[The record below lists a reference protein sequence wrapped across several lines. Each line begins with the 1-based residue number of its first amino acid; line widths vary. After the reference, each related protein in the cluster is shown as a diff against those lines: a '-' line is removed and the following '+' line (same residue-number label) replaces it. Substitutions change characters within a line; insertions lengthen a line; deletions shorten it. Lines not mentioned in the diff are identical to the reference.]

1 MAGLVPAMTER
12 EAVARYDCPSQP
24 CDRAARCRRCTR
36 NRSFTGRLYHPLRM
50 AISFVNGYLWTSCCD
65 VAKASRGENPP
76 RRPGGDK
83 PGEAGDTT
91 QAGDASRAD
100 PSRDQ
105 AVTFGGALA
114 TDAN

>member
-50 AISFVNGYLWTSCCD
+50 AISFVNGYLCTSCCD
-65 VAKASRGENPP
+65 VAKAKRGENPHP
-76 RRPGGDK
+76 RTGGDK
-83 PGEAGDTT
+83 TGEDGDTT
-91 QAGDASRAD
+91 QAGGARPRGPPPGA
-100 PSRDQ
+100 
-105 AVTFGGALA
+105 GGG
-114 TDAN
+114 